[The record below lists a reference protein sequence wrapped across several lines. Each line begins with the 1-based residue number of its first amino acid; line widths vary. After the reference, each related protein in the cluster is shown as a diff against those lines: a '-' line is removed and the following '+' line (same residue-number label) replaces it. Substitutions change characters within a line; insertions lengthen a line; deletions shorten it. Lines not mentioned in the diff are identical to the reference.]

1 MKTVNL
7 REVRNHLPLGS
18 ITRIAERLNL
28 SPVVVSQVFK
38 WKYPTY
44 RNAVL
49 EIALEIIKAKQE
61 SEKDVMEKAE
71 KLGLTGNEFRIPY
84 QHKKKKAVEKK
95 VRYSDLFK
103 MNEGEMENYLRK
115 VNSKLREDD
124 FSGMFTSVG
133 TAYRRF
139 LYELCKEQNIKV
151 LTIEALKKM
160 NRQGLDRTMKEFNPD
175 YDPESIPNDPE
186 GEQDLREILMDRYS
200 YEEYE
205 E

>member
-7 REVRNHLPLGS
+7 REVRVRLPFGSLVKISEKLG
-18 ITRIAERLNL
+18 L
-28 SPVVVSQVFK
+28 SLTVVSGVFRG
-38 WKYPTY
+38 KYPGY
-44 RNAVL
+44 KNSVL
-49 EIALEIIKAKQE
+49 EIALEMINAKQE
-61 SEKDVMEKAE
+61 SEKDIIEKAE
-71 KLGLTGNEFRIPY
+71 KLGVANGEFSIPY
-84 QHKKKKAVEKK
+84 QRKKKRIVEKK

-124 FSGMFTSVG
+124 FSGMFTSAE

-151 LTIEALKKM
+151 LTIEALEKM
-160 NRQGLDRTMKEFNPD
+160 NRQGLNRTMKEFNPD

-200 YEEYE
+200 YEE
-205 E
+205 